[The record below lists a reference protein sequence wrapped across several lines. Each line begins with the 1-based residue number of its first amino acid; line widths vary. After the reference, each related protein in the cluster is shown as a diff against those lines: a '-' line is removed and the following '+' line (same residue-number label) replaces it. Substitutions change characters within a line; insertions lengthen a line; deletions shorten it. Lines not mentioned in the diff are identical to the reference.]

1 MERKELVE
9 RRRYKRFRVQ
19 EGAFAVFGSHA
30 SEVGQIRD
38 IAGAGMR
45 FIIRAFKTG

>member
-19 EGAFAVFGSHA
+19 EGAFAVFESHV

-38 IAGAGMR
+38 IAGAGLR
-45 FIIRAFKTG
+45 FLIRAFKTG